1 MCLYFNFIF
10 YCVFY
15 IFIYKKRRT
24 LRYSRSANT
33 YYFLVLLRYFT
44 KYCNWSELQHGAS
57 CNICSE
63 SQRILVRCTDVRQ
76 QSRFDSREKHIRV
89 DEKEKSFKKDLRK
102 RDLEKGITKVE
113 KKNKKWRRTIR

>member
-1 MCLYFNFIF
+1 M
-10 YCVFY
+10 
-15 IFIYKKRRT
+15 
-24 LRYSRSANT
+24 
-33 YYFLVLLRYFT
+33 
-44 KYCNWSELQHGAS
+44 

-113 KKNKKWRRTIR
+113 KKNKKWRRGTRSGEEQ

>member
-1 MCLYFNFIF
+1 MTYF
-10 YCVFY
+10 
-15 IFIYKKRRT
+15 R
-24 LRYSRSANT
+24 
-33 YYFLVLLRYFT
+33 
-44 KYCNWSELQHGAS
+44 GAFGDHQS
-57 CNICSE
+57 SSNYTTCFCNICSE

-113 KKNKKWRRTIR
+113 KKNKRWRRRTRSGEEQ

>member
-1 MCLYFNFIF
+1 MSPARFHCAT
-10 YCVFY
+10 
-15 IFIYKKRRT
+15 T
-24 LRYSRSANT
+24 LT
-33 YYFLVLLRYFT
+33 YT
-44 KYCNWSELQHGAS
+44 AC

-76 QSRFDSREKHIRV
+76 QSRFDSREKQIRV

-113 KKNKKWRRTIR
+113 KKNKRWRRRTRSGEEEQEVEKRNKKWRRTIR